1 MEKRGTVLFLGAGI
15 SAPHPASGPLFG
27 TVREALLRR
36 IGVSATSTAAEALVE
51 QTLPEVFLKLMNDAG
66 LTLGK
71 PLAEAV
77 TGDLA
82 GGPRVPNAVH
92 RCVANLACTQDVT
105 V

>member
-82 GGPRVPNAVH
+82 VTGSQVGDSRLAGGWPPSAEWR
-92 RCVANLACTQDVT
+92 R
-105 V
+105 